1 MVRIED
7 LLKIA
12 KEHGASDVHITVGI
26 PPKMRIG
33 GSLQS
38 MDFAKLMP
46 SEIEPAILGIMNPRQ
61 KQLLDEK
68 GEVDFSVSIPGE
80 GRYRVNVFRQRG
92 SYAAALRLVG
102 TVIPEVSQLGIPQS
116 VMQLYKKKRGL
127 VLITG
132 PAGSGKSTTL
142 AALIDKINQNINVHV
157 ITLEDPIEYLYQHKM
172 AIVNQREIGLDTTSY
187 NSALRAALREDPDV
201 IMVGEMR
208 DAETISTAL
217 TAAEMG
223 HLVLSSMHTVG
234 AGNTI
239 ERIIDI
245 FPPHQ
250 QQQVRIQLASVLES
264 VVSQQL
270 IPAQDKHHRAA
281 AFEVMHMTPAVKSF
295 IRDGKI
301 NQITNVIKNSRKLGM
316 QTMDDAIFDL
326 YLRGIINRE
335 QAIIFAQDVA
345 EMERKLI

>member
-1 MVRIED
+1 MIQIEE
-7 LLKIA
+7 LLKTA

-33 GSLQS
+33 GSLRS
-38 MDFAKLMP
+38 KDFEKLMP
-46 SEIEPAILGIMNPRQ
+46 SEIEPALLSIMNPRQ
-61 KQLLDEK
+61 KQQLDEK

-102 TVIPEVSQLGIPQS
+102 TVIPDVNELGIPQS

-127 VLITG
+127 ILITG

-142 AALIDKINQNINVHV
+142 AAIIDKINHNINVHV

-187 NSALRAALREDPDV
+187 HAALRAALREDPDV

-208 DAETISTAL
+208 DAETIATAL

-223 HLVLSSMHTVG
+223 HLVLSSLHTVG
-234 AGNTI
+234 AANTI
-239 ERIIDI
+239 ERIIDV
-245 FPPHQ
+245 FPPQ
-250 QQQVRIQLASVLES
+250 KQQQVRIQLASVLES

-270 IPAQDKHHRAA
+270 IPTQDKHHRAA
-281 AFEVMHMTPAVKSF
+281 AFEVMHMTPSIKSF
-295 IRDGKI
+295 IRDDKTH
-301 NQITNVIKNSRKLGM
+301 QITNVMKNGKKFGM